1 MNAIHRPIGNR
12 KVHSLVMAGL
22 LSMLV
27 VMAGCRTDDRRT
39 TNEGLATAPAD
50 TAYMQDRNRMDGVY
64 TDDRF
69 VDQMIRHEQE
79 TLQMAMAV
87 RDQAQQPQV
96 RNMASDLVETH
107 QENLRRLEQRRT
119 GTTGQQTYGQPGAT
133 TGQQPGVQNQQQ
145 DRGAQASQ
153 QPYAQPG
160 QQQDGRQ
167 YGDAPGQQAQRGM
180 EGQHPRAGMGM
191 QPGMAEHHYLTRMIP
206 HQAEGIITASQAMTR
221 SADPQIR
228 EIAGEIVQSN
238 AESIQRMQDL
248 LERHFADV
256 MGPQAQPGMNGQ
268 TSPGVGQQ
276 TPPTQNQQRQPGGQT
291 SPEQ

>member
-1 MNAIHRPIGNR
+1 MNAIHRPIGNSNGR
-12 KVHSLVMAGL
+12 SFIMAGVLSL
-22 LSMLV
+22 LV
-27 VMAGCRTDDRRT
+27 IMAGCRTDDRRT
-39 TNEGLATAPAD
+39 TDDGLATAPAD
-50 TAYMQDRNRMDGVY
+50 TAYMHDRNRMDGVY

-96 RNMASDLVETH
+96 RNMASDLIETH

-119 GTTGQQTYGQPGAT
+119 GAAGQQMRGQPGAT
-133 TGQQPGVQNQQQ
+133 TGQQPGTQMQQ
-145 DRGAQASQ
+145 DRADAPAGQ

-180 EGQHPRAGMGM
+180 EGQQPRTGTGM
-191 QPGMAEHHYLTRMIP
+191 QPGMAEHHYLTQMIP

-256 MGPQAQPGMNGQ
+256 MGPQAQQGMNGQ
-268 TSPGVGQQ
+268 ASPGVGQQ
-276 TPPTQNQQRQPGGQT
+276 APPAQNWERDQQRQQ
-291 SPEQ
+291 